1 VSSGP
6 STSLYVVNIAAQFEA
21 DNAEDAEAIAER
33 LTGRVFEHPAVW
45 NAEGDFDPEQKTEAV
60 DV

>member
-1 VSSGP
+1 MRRR
-6 STSLYVVNIAAQFEA
+6 TETRLYVVNIAAQFEA